1 MAPER
6 EDPTT
11 PELTALLKSAARGG
25 ELDPAAHEQ
34 ALRAFRTA
42 RDDGSLFDRA
52 ADARPQDD
60 WRAAEPRPLAAG
72 PFRMPSLKVLLAAA
86 AAAVT
91 LGGVAVA
98 AGTGAIPSP
107 FERGGGAR
115 QDAPTTQQ
123 PSAPPSRTATPEG
136 QLPVPPRP
144 DPSVGRSRHPGP
156 GPDAEHADTRAQCKV
171 YLRAVERHGTAPR
184 SRSMERLEEKAGG
197 AAEVPAYCARL
208 TRDTA
213 KPPGPEKGKSP
224 DAAKKNE
231 RAPGQSLDNESQ
243 QDRQAPKKAKGKEE

>member
-1 MAPER
+1 M
-6 EDPTT
+6 
-11 PELTALLKSAARGG
+11 TALLKSAARGG
-25 ELDPAAHEQ
+25 ELDPAAHQQ
-34 ALRAFRTA
+34 ALRAFRAA

-52 ADARPQDD
+52 VDVRPQDD
-60 WRAAEPRPLAAG
+60 WRAAERRPLAAG

-86 AAAVT
+86 VAALA

-98 AGTGAIPSP
+98 AGTGVIPSP

-123 PSAPPSRTATPEG
+123 PSDPPSRTVAPEG
-136 QLPVPPRP
+136 RLPAPPYP

-156 GPDAEHADTRAQCKV
+156 GPDAEHADTRAHCKV
-171 YLRAVERHGTAPR
+171 YLRAVERQGTAPR
-184 SRSMERLEEKAGG
+184 GRSMARLEEKAGG

-208 TRDTA
+208 TGDTA
-213 KPPGPEKGKSP
+213 KPAGPDKGKSA

-231 RAPGQSLDNESQ
+231 GAPGQSLDNGSQ
-243 QDRQAPKKAKGKEE
+243 QDRQAPKRIEDEEE